1 MRFLPVS
8 SISAMTRWALDSV
21 HCASMS
27 TASVL
32 PMTITDATANASS
45 SQKKTL
51 VASGPVPLAF
61 SLISM
66 RVFSRIDCVSASV
79 SGF

>member
-1 MRFLPVS
+1 
-8 SISAMTRWALDSV
+8 
-21 HCASMS
+21 MS

-32 PMTITDATANASS
+32 PVTITEATANASS
-45 SQKKTL
+45 SQKKTF
-51 VASGPVPLAF
+51 VASELVPLAF

-66 RVFSRIDCVSASV
+66 RVFPRIDCVSEYV